1 MSQSKKLRTKK
12 SRRTN
17 NYYLVAGVV
26 LVVVIVVAA
35 VWLTHQQPSQSQASN
50 KPIILYVNQGN
61 GIVNGTNFGAMVSFA
76 VSQGFNTVFFQI
88 YREGT
93 LLFSQQQLQDFV
105 AMAHSQNL
113 SIFFALYITNA
124 SQQIPFAVLGSGEN
138 GVSLDMS
145 TLGLT
150 SQQSMLASL
159 KSEYGGETA
168 VTTTDMT
175 SPLKPNLLVLETY
188 STSLQFYI
196 KPGIIGSVGV
206 FETSSKTEYE
216 SEFQYAL
223 QNSDG
228 VMVFDYAG
236 LLKSGY

>member
-1 MSQSKKLRTKK
+1 M
-12 SRRTN
+12 
-17 NYYLVAGVV
+17 A
-26 LVVVIVVAA
+26 VVIIVAA
-35 VWLTHQQPSQSQASN
+35 AWWTHQQSNQSQPTN
-50 KPIILYVNQGN
+50 KSVILYVNQGN
-61 GIVNGTNFGAMVSFA
+61 GIVNESNFGAMASFA
-76 VSQGFNTVFFQI
+76 LAQGFNTVFFQI

-93 LLFSQQQLQDFV
+93 LLFSQQELQTFV
-105 AMAHSQNL
+105 EMAHSHLYNL
-113 SIFFALYITNA
+113 SIFFALYITNS
-124 SQQIPFAVLGSGEN
+124 SQQIPFGVLGSGEN

-145 TLGLT
+145 TLSLA
-150 SQQSMLASL
+150 SQESMLASL

-175 SPLKPNLLVLETY
+175 SPLKPDLLVLETY
-188 STSLQFYI
+188 STSQQSYI

-206 FETSSKTEYE
+206 FETSSKGEYQ
-216 SEFQYAL
+216 SEFRYAL

>member
-1 MSQSKKLRTKK
+1 MKKTRKA
-12 SRRTN
+12 SR
-17 NYYLVAGVV
+17 YYLVAGIA
-26 LVVVIVVAA
+26 LAIVIVVTA
-35 VWLTHQQPSQSQASN
+35 VWLTQQQPNQSRPTN
-50 KPIILYVNQGN
+50 KPVILYVNQGN
-61 GIVNGTNFGAMVSFA
+61 GIVNETNFSSMTNFA
-76 VSQGFNTVFFQI
+76 VAEGFNTVFFQI
-88 YREGT
+88 YREGI
-93 LLFSQQQLQDFV
+93 LLFNQEELQTFV
-105 AMAHSQNL
+105 TMAHSQNL
-113 SIFFALYITNA
+113 SIFFALYITNS

-145 TLGLT
+145 TLSLA
-150 SQQSMLASL
+150 SQVSMLASL

-175 SPLKPNLLVLETY
+175 STLKPDLLVLETY
-188 STSLQFYI
+188 FDSQQSFI

-206 FETSSKTEYE
+206 FETSSKEEYQ

>member
-1 MSQSKKLRTKK
+1 M
-12 SRRTN
+12 
-17 NYYLVAGVV
+17 A
-26 LVVVIVVAA
+26 
-35 VWLTHQQPSQSQASN
+35 
-50 KPIILYVNQGN
+50 
-61 GIVNGTNFGAMVSFA
+61 SFA
-76 VSQGFNTVFFQI
+76 TSRGFNTVFFQI

-93 LLFSQQQLQDFV
+93 LLFSQQELQTFV
-105 AMAHSQNL
+105 EMAHSQNL

-124 SQQIPFAVLGSGEN
+124 SQQIPFGALGSGEN

-145 TLGLT
+145 TLSLA
-150 SQQSMLASL
+150 SQQSKLTSL

-188 STSLQFYI
+188 YTDQQSYI
-196 KPGIIGSVGV
+196 KSGIIGSVGI
-206 FETSSKTEYE
+206 FATSSKAEYQ